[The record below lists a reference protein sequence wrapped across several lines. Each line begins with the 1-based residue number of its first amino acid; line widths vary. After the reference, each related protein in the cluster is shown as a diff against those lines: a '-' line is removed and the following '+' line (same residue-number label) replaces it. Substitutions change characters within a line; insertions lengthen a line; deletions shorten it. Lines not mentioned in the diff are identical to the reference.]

1 MCYFGFVLSLKFTVP
16 ILAKCSFS
24 LAIHLLISDIGLDLI
39 CWPPQVFSLRSLVL
53 GLGSYSLSLN
63 QLWTCDQDLG

>member
-1 MCYFGFVLSLKFTVP
+1 MCYFGFRLSLKVTVP

-24 LAIHLLISDIGLDLI
+24 LAIHLLISDIGVDLT
-39 CWPPQVFSLRSLVL
+39 CRPPQVFSLRSLVF

>member
-1 MCYFGFVLSLKFTVP
+1 MCYFGFRLSLKFTVP

-24 LAIHLLISDIGLDLI
+24 LAIYLLISDIEVDLI

-63 QLWTCDQDLG
+63 QLWTCDKDLG